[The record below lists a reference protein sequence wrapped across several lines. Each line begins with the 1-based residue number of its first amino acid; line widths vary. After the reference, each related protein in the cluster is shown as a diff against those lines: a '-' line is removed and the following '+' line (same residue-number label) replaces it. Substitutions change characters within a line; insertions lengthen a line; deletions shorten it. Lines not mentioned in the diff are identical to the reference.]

1 MMQGA
6 MHNRYNPFKALL
18 DFILPPICPVTGA
31 RVAEPGLL
39 SAQAWEGLRFV
50 EEPLCTCCGDPQ
62 PFLVGQIDQ
71 ALCARCLAEPP
82 AFDSARAIWAY
93 RDTARDLMLRFKHGD
108 QLQLVRSFMPALRR
122 ALAVLPAHPSVVV
135 PVPLHRWRLLKRLY
149 NQAAVLAAR
158 LAVEE
163 PPLTYLPHALVR
175 HKATKSQGH
184 MDVLQRRKNVKNAF
198 TVPPAQRA
206 SIAGRHVLLLDDV
219 FTSGA
224 TAHECARV
232 LKDNGAVRVDVLTLT
247 RVVRD

>member
-6 MHNRYNPFKALL
+6 MHNPAKALL
-18 DFILPPICPVTGA
+18 DFLLPPVCPVTGQ

-50 EEPLCTCCGDPQ
+50 EEPFCACCGDPQ
-62 PFLVGQIDQ
+62 PFIVGQGEEGI
-71 ALCARCLAEPP
+71 LCARCLADRP

-108 QLQLVRSFMPALRR
+108 QLQLARSFMPALRR
-122 ALAVLPAHPSVVV
+122 AVTTLPAHPSVVI

-158 LAVEE
+158 LAAEE
-163 PPLTYLPHALVR
+163 PSLTYLPDTLVR
-175 HKATKSQGH
+175 RRATKSQGH
-184 MDVLQRRKNVKNAF
+184 MDAVDRRKNVRNAF
-198 TVPPAQRA
+198 EVPALKRPLIQ
-206 SIAGRHVLLLDDV
+206 GKHVLLLDDV

-224 TAHECARV
+224 TAHECART
-232 LKDNGAVRVDVLTLT
+232 LKAAGASRVDVLTLT